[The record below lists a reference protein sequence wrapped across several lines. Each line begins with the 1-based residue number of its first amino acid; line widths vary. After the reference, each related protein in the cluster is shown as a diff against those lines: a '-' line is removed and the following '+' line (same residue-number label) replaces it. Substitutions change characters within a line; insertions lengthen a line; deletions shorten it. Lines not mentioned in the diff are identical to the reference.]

1 MQPTRERKQTGRE
14 KLTRIIET
22 CKSVE
27 ERSLDP
33 FLVDMNENISTVKQY
48 FSEWIEPEDLCLDA
62 ETIHGLASVIKLQGE
77 WVKHR
82 STSLYTDP
90 FLLEEKLKRLEKEE
104 LVDIFV
110 LAWHPIVEMEQIT
123 IHSLRESMR
132 YWESLAPLSERWN
145 QIPPSEVQ
153 ASTATREELMAERIM
168 RDRAFSEELE
178 GFWQELKQRV
188 QENGDNG
195 RIGYWSFVGAES
207 YDETVE
213 RAFLTSF
220 LVTYG
225 YATLEVYPLE
235 EEIYVKPFDKP
246 ETKQGKNQLV
256 SIPIAVSVEDW
267 SKWKR
272 GELK

>member
-168 RDRAFSEELE
+168 RDKAFSEELE